1 MTWRELIY
9 MINDELKV
17 DSDDSS
23 FNEEHIAFLAGKYRA
38 FLLKQKYSDLKKSI
52 SDSNYQTISLELQQA
67 AAIQGEACEGS
78 YLRST
83 TKVPSTLGIG
93 NSRVFPMDY
102 FQGEITYISKDRMR
116 YIGHNKYMKN
126 IIYCAKGPD
135 DYLYFKS
142 SNPQHL
148 YLERVQF
155 SAIFSDSKEVSE
167 FNNQGSCDIYDTE
180 FPIEEALVPPLIE
193 LVVKELLGASYRPS
207 DSENNATD
215 DLANLAAFLQ
225 RNTKSALSKQLTE

>member
-9 MINDELKV
+9 MINDELKLG
-17 DSDDSS
+17 SDDSS
-23 FNEEHIAFLAGKYRA
+23 FNEEHIAFLVGKYRA
-38 FLLKQKYSDLKKSI
+38 FLLKQKYSDLRKTI
-52 SDSNYQTISLELQQA
+52 SDSNYQTISLELQQTP
-67 AAIQGEACEGS
+67 AIKGEACEGS

-83 TKVPSTLGIG
+83 IKVPSTLGIG

-116 YIGHNKYMKN
+116 YVGYNKYMNN
-126 IIYCAKGPD
+126 IIYCTKGPD

-142 SNPQHL
+142 CNPQHL
-148 YLERVQF
+148 YLEKVQF
-155 SAIFSDSKEVSE
+155 SAIFSDAKEVSE
-167 FNNQGSCDIYDTE
+167 FNIQGPCSIYDTE

-193 LVVKELLGASYRPS
+193 LVVKELLGASYRPK

-215 DLANLAAFLQ
+215 DLSDLAAFIQ
-225 RNTKSALSKQLTE
+225 RNVKSTLAKQLTE